1 MIDKQYAVLG
11 LGRFGSSVALTLAD
25 AGGEVLAVD
34 SDEEKVQELA
44 DHVTYAVTAD
54 VTEPGVLESL
64 SVSNIDI
71 AVIGIAGNMEDS
83 ILATIMTKEAGA
95 GYVIAKAMSEIHGT
109 ILEKVGADKVIYPE
123 RDSGIRLA
131 KNLVS
136 GNFMEFFALSDTYS
150 IVELKVPGAWA
161 GKSLR
166 ELDLRKN
173 LGINM
178 IGVMME
184 GKTVVN
190 VDPEIPLE
198 ESWTAIVVGDNRD
211 LQRLSQ

>member
-1 MIDKQYAVLG
+1 MINKQYAVLG
-11 LGRFGSSVALTLAD
+11 LGRFGSSVALTLAE
-25 AGGEVLAVD
+25 AGCEVLAVD
-34 SDEEKVQELA
+34 TDEDRVQELA

-64 SVSNIDI
+64 SISNIDV

-95 GYVIAKAMSEIHGT
+95 DYVIAKAMSEIHGT

-123 RDSGIRLA
+123 RDSGVRLA

-136 GNFMEFFALSDTYS
+136 GYFMEFFSLSDSYS
-150 IVELKVPGAWA
+150 MVELKVPRDWA
-161 GKSLR
+161 GKSLK
-166 ELDLRKN
+166 ELDMRKN

-178 IGVMME
+178 VGVMME

-190 VDPEIPLE
+190 VDPDQPLQAE
-198 ESWTAIVVGDNRD
+198 WTAIVVGENRN
-211 LQRLSQ
+211 LQKIPR

>member
-25 AGGEVLAVD
+25 AGCEVLAVD

-54 VTEPGVLESL
+54 VTEPGGLESL

-71 AVIGIAGNMEDS
+71 AVVGIAGNMEDS

-109 ILEKVGADKVIYPE
+109 ILAKVGADKVIYPE

-150 IVELKVPGAWA
+150 IVELKVPGTWV

-190 VDPEIPLE
+190 VDPETPLE
-198 ESWTAIVVGDNRD
+198 KSWTAIVVGDNRD

>member
-1 MIDKQYAVLG
+1 M
-11 LGRFGSSVALTLAD
+11 ALTLAD
-25 AGGEVLAVD
+25 AGCEVLAVD

-71 AVIGIAGNMEDS
+71 AVVGIAGNMEDS

-109 ILEKVGADKVIYPE
+109 ILAKVGADKVIYPE

-150 IVELKVPGAWA
+150 IVELKVPGTWV

-190 VDPEIPLE
+190 VDPETPLE
-198 ESWTAIVVGDNRD
+198 KSWTAIVVGDNRD

>member
-1 MIDKQYAVLG
+1 MINKQYAVLG
-11 LGRFGSSVALTLAD
+11 LGRFGTSVALTLAE
-25 AGGEVLAVD
+25 AGCEVLAVD
-34 SDEEKVQELA
+34 TDEEKVQELA

-64 SVSNIDI
+64 SVSNIDV

-123 RDSGIRLA
+123 RDSGVRLA

-136 GNFMEFFALSDTYS
+136 GYFMEFFALSDTYS
-150 IVELKVPGAWA
+150 MVELKVPRDWA
-161 GKSLR
+161 GRSLK

-173 LGINM
+173 LGLNM
-178 IGVMME
+178 IGVMRE

-190 VDPEIPLE
+190 VDPDAPLE
-198 ESWTAIVVGDNRD
+198 EEWTAIVVGNNRD
-211 LQRLSQ
+211 LQRIPQ

>member
-1 MIDKQYAVLG
+1 MINKQYAVLG

-25 AGGEVLAVD
+25 AGCEVLAVD

-83 ILATIMTKEAGA
+83 ILATILAKEAGA

-150 IVELKVPGAWA
+150 IAELKVPRAWS
-161 GKSLR
+161 GKSLK

-173 LGINM
+173 LGLNV

-184 GKTVVN
+184 KKTVVN
-190 VDPEIPLE
+190 VDPDTPLE
-198 ESWTAIVVGDNRD
+198 ETWTAIVVGDNRD
-211 LQRLSQ
+211 LQRIPQ

>member
-25 AGGEVLAVD
+25 AGCEVLAVD

-71 AVIGIAGNMEDS
+71 AVVGIAGNMEDR
-83 ILATIMTKEAGA
+83 ILATIRTKEAGA

-109 ILEKVGADKVIYPE
+109 ILAKVGADKVIYPE

-150 IVELKVPGAWA
+150 IVELKVPGTWV

-190 VDPEIPLE
+190 VDPETPLE
-198 ESWTAIVVGDNRD
+198 KSWTAIVVGDNRD

>member
-11 LGRFGSSVALTLAD
+11 LGRFGSSVAMTLAD
-25 AGGEVLAVD
+25 AGCEVLAVD
-34 SDEEKVQELA
+34 TDEEKVQDLA

-64 SVSNIDI
+64 SISNIDI

-150 IVELKVPGAWA
+150 MAELKVPRAWA
-161 GKSLR
+161 GKSLK
-166 ELDLRKN
+166 ELDMRKN
-173 LGINM
+173 LGLNM

-190 VDPEIPLE
+190 VDPDTPLKE
-198 ESWTAIVVGDNRD
+198 TWTVIVVGDNQD
-211 LQRLSQ
+211 LQRIQQ

>member
-25 AGGEVLAVD
+25 AGCEVLAVD
-34 SDEEKVQELA
+34 TDEEKVQELA

-54 VTEPGVLESL
+54 ATEPGVLESL
-64 SVSNIDI
+64 SISNIDI

-95 GYVIAKAMSEIHGT
+95 GYVIAKAMSGIHGT

-150 IVELKVPGAWA
+150 MVELKVPRAWA
-161 GKSLR
+161 GKSLK
-166 ELDLRKN
+166 ELGLRKN
-173 LGINM
+173 LGLNM

-190 VDPEIPLE
+190 VDPDTPLE
-198 ESWTAIVVGDNRD
+198 ETWTAIVLGDNRD
-211 LQRLSQ
+211 LQRIQQ

>member
-25 AGGEVLAVD
+25 AGCEVLAVD

-71 AVIGIAGNMEDS
+71 AVVGIAGNMEDS

-109 ILEKVGADKVIYPE
+109 ILAKVGADKVIYPE

-150 IVELKVPGAWA
+150 IVELKVPGTWV

-190 VDPEIPLE
+190 VDPETPLE
-198 ESWTAIVVGDNRD
+198 KSWTAIVVGDNRD

>member
-11 LGRFGSSVALTLAD
+11 LGRFGSSVAMTLAD
-25 AGGEVLAVD
+25 AGCEVLAVD
-34 SDEEKVQELA
+34 TDEEKVQDLA

-64 SVSNIDI
+64 SISNIDI

-150 IVELKVPGAWA
+150 MAELKVPRPWA
-161 GKSLR
+161 GKSLK

-173 LGINM
+173 LGLNM

-190 VDPEIPLE
+190 VDPDTPLKAE
-198 ESWTAIVVGDNRD
+198 WTVIVVGDNRD
-211 LQRLSQ
+211 LQRIAQ

>member
-11 LGRFGSSVALTLAD
+11 LGRFGSSVAMTLAD
-25 AGGEVLAVD
+25 AGCEVLAVD
-34 SDEEKVQELA
+34 TDEEKIQELA

-64 SVSNIDI
+64 SISNIDI

-109 ILEKVGADKVIYPE
+109 ILKKVGADKVIYPE

-150 IVELKVPGAWA
+150 MAELKVPRAWV
-161 GKSLR
+161 GKSLK
-166 ELDLRKN
+166 ELDMRKN
-173 LGINM
+173 LGLNM
-178 IGVMME
+178 IGVMIE
-184 GKTVVN
+184 GKTMIN
-190 VDPEIPLE
+190 VDPDTPLE
-198 ESWTAIVVGDNRD
+198 EAWIVIVVGDNQD
-211 LQRLSQ
+211 LQRIQQ

>member
-1 MIDKQYAVLG
+1 MNKQYAVLG

-25 AGGEVLAVD
+25 AGCEVLAVD

-83 ILATIMTKEAGA
+83 ILATILAKEAGA

-150 IVELKVPGAWA
+150 IAELKVPRAWS
-161 GKSLR
+161 GKSLK

-173 LGINM
+173 LGLNV

-184 GKTVVN
+184 KKTVVN
-190 VDPEIPLE
+190 VDPDTPLE
-198 ESWTAIVVGDNRD
+198 ETWTAIVVGDNRD
-211 LQRLSQ
+211 LQRIPQ

>member
-1 MIDKQYAVLG
+1 MLDKQYAVLG
-11 LGRFGSSVALTLAD
+11 LGRFGSSVALALAD
-25 AGGEVLAVD
+25 AGCEVLAVD
-34 SDEEKVQELA
+34 TDEEKVQELA
-44 DHVTYAVTAD
+44 DRVTYAVTAD

-123 RDSGIRLA
+123 RDSGVRLA

-136 GNFMEFFALSDTYS
+136 GYFMEFFALSDTYS
-150 IVELKVPGAWA
+150 MVELKVPRAWA
-161 GKSLR
+161 GKSLK

-173 LGINM
+173 LGLNM

-190 VDPEIPLE
+190 VDPDTPLE
-198 ESWTAIVVGDNRD
+198 ETWTAIVVGDNRD
-211 LQRLSQ
+211 LQRIQQ

>member
-1 MIDKQYAVLG
+1 M
-11 LGRFGSSVALTLAD
+11 
-25 AGGEVLAVD
+25 
-34 SDEEKVQELA
+34 
-44 DHVTYAVTAD
+44 
-54 VTEPGVLESL
+54 
-64 SVSNIDI
+64 
-71 AVIGIAGNMEDS
+71 
-83 ILATIMTKEAGA
+83 
-95 GYVIAKAMSEIHGT
+95 IAKAMSEIHGT
-109 ILEKVGADKVIYPE
+109 ILAKVGADKVIYPE

-150 IVELKVPGAWA
+150 IVELKVPGTWV

-190 VDPEIPLE
+190 VDPETPLE
-198 ESWTAIVVGDNRD
+198 KSWTAIVVGDNRD

>member
-11 LGRFGSSVALTLAD
+11 LGRFGSSVAMTLAD
-25 AGGEVLAVD
+25 AGCEVLAVD
-34 SDEEKVQELA
+34 TDEEKVQELA

-64 SVSNIDI
+64 SISNIDI

-150 IVELKVPGAWA
+150 MAELKVPRAWA
-161 GKSLR
+161 GKSLK
-166 ELDLRKN
+166 ELNMRKN
-173 LGINM
+173 LGLNM

-190 VDPEIPLE
+190 VDPDTPLKE
-198 ESWTAIVVGDNRD
+198 TWTVIVVGDNQD
-211 LQRLSQ
+211 LQRIQQ

>member
-25 AGGEVLAVD
+25 AGCEVLAVD
-34 SDEEKVQELA
+34 TDEEKVQELA

-64 SVSNIDI
+64 SISNIDI

-95 GYVIAKAMSEIHGT
+95 GYVIAKAMNGIHGT

-150 IVELKVPGAWA
+150 MAELKVPRAWA
-161 GKSLR
+161 GKSLK
-166 ELDLRKN
+166 ELDMRKN
-173 LGINM
+173 LGLNM

-190 VDPEIPLE
+190 VDPDTPLNE
-198 ESWTAIVVGDNRD
+198 TWTVIVVGDNQD
-211 LQRLSQ
+211 LQRIQQ